1 MIHPFAIFA
10 AGYARTFRS
19 AIHAVKLSQLR
30 HCADAFAALSCAGD
44 QRGRIAAG
52 QRQQGDS
59 LMRLK
64 QIVMAS
70 LFGAA
75 MSFPAFAQPAAP
87 AAPVAPTK
95 PAVTA
100 PATTAAPAAP
110 AAAAPATTTA
120 AKPAAKPAKPVPTN
134 VNVNTATSAELDA
147 LPGIGKARAAAIIKG
162 RPYKAVDE
170 IDTKKII
177 PHAVYEK
184 IKASLVI

>member
-1 MIHPFAIFA
+1 
-10 AGYARTFRS
+10 
-19 AIHAVKLSQLR
+19 
-30 HCADAFAALSCAGD
+30 
-44 QRGRIAAG
+44 
-52 QRQQGDS
+52 
-59 LMRLK
+59 MRLK

-75 MSFPAFAQPAAP
+75 MSFPAFAQTTAP

-100 PATTAAPAAP
+100 PATTAAPAA
-110 AAAAPATTTA
+110 TTA

-134 VNVNTATSAELDA
+134 VNVNTATAAELDA
-147 LPGIGKARAAAIIKG
+147 LPGIGKARSAAIIKG